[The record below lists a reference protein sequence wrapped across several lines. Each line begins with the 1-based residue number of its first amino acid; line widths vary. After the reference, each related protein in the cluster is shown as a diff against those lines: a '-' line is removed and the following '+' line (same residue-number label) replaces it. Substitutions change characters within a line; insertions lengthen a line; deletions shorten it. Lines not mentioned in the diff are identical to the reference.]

1 MSGAASAIRL
11 KILSTDLPDGANQN
25 PLFPQ
30 NNPLRDYP
38 KSPLKLRPS
47 RPTQEGRFA
56 SVTKRGAGCGGRG
69 SVGRANVVAGRAGF
83 QPVSEGTARRR
94 PMLKRTAKSCGPG
107 TRGWCHVSR
116 RMRRP
121 DRVRRH
127 PSIRRQRWLKEFAHR
142 GDHEVRRKPT
152 AQGRPDAL
160 RWTCML
166 VCAFF
171 CAYCTRDRGCSAH
184 PASPAPSVF
193 SGVKDQAKLGRNAP
207 RDRGRIPSCHRP
219 RRRTT
224 QYSRD
229 AHD

>member
-152 AQGRPDAL
+152 AQGRREGKNACKIRAARRMCPHLCRDPML
-160 RWTCML
+160 IWMREKTWGHIMPMEPCGVFTCPSL
-166 VCAFF
+166 
-171 CAYCTRDRGCSAH
+171 SA
-184 PASPAPSVF
+184 ATAVF
-193 SGVKDQAKLGRNAP
+193 QQTQPVLFVGGRRA
-207 RDRGRIPSCHRP
+207 
-219 RRRTT
+219 
-224 QYSRD
+224 
-229 AHD
+229 